1 MSKAQDTKYDTRA
14 PPRRRAKGEEFDD
27 QPVFLRKAFAVFTS
41 CPPEIG
47 KSALTLNG
55 RSAFG
60 LTYDHLNSI

>member
-47 KSALTLNG
+47 M
-55 RSAFG
+55 
-60 LTYDHLNSI
+60 YISILHV